1 MLSTGPSFFYL
12 IKVGIEKGFRKAALF
27 ASGIFLSD
35 VVLLTVIYLGL
46 RPLFEDHLFQQAFS
60 LASGILIVIF
70 GLTMLLKKSAD
81 NSGKTQVVK
90 DLSGAMYVVKGA
102 GINFLNPFTIIMWVG
117 VLGSV
122 SPSETDFP
130 LFTGGILGVILTADV
145 LKAYLAKM
153 IGKLMTPRAVFVLNR
168 ILGIAFIGIG
178 AYFIFLFYNSYF
190 QGNHINIDVPSI
202 PTN

>member
-46 RPLFEDHLFQQAFS
+46 RPLFENHVFQQAFS
-60 LASGILIVIF
+60 LGSGVLIVIF
-70 GLTMLLKKSAD
+70 GVTMLVKKQTQ
-81 NSGKTQVVK
+81 NSKDQVVK
-90 DLSGAMYVVKGA
+90 DLSGAMYVAKGA
-102 GINFLNPFTIIMWVG
+102 GINFFNPFTIVMWVG

-122 SPSETDFP
+122 SPSETEFP
-130 LFTGGILGVILTADV
+130 LFTGGILGVILTADI
-145 LKAYLAKM
+145 LKAYLAKV
-153 IGKLMTPRAVFVLNR
+153 IGKMMTPRAVLILNR
-168 ILGIAFIGIG
+168 VLGIAFIGIG

-190 QGNHINIDVPSI
+190 QGNHINIEVPSI